1 MRFSTALF
9 IGAIAAMVAAPV
21 AADQVSMEAA
31 LALAAK
37 GGSTSSVT
45 HEYTQRTSTEVVRT
59 IETHIR
65 IDITVVRTE
74 HETIEHKTSFIE
86 TWKRQGK
93 SEMDA
98 TYRLYIRERDEARVR
113 WFAAR
118 KRILQARITIA
129 VHIHRWGTSIQSE
142 FVSDM
147 TALHNEVVAFN
158 HEIHEFL
165 VIIGHGIVKIGEVV
179 LGSLIFAGIEA
190 WHFGG
195 KVVHTAEDA
204 WSALAADAKSIWI
217 SFGLHIELFW
227 NTLRTDV
234 VNTYNNAKN
243 RIDNF
248 EERTSNKIHGAI
260 DGWNHPNVGNCPP
273 CPTCANRVATH
284 ADSVEEDAIA
294 SKKEEHRRQ
303 HKGGNVHVE
312 VAIN

>member
-1 MRFSTALF
+1 MITAIF

-21 AADQVSMEAA
+21 AADSQVSLESA

-37 GGSTSSVT
+37 GGSATTVT
-45 HEYTQRTSTEVVRT
+45 REYTQHTSTETVRT

-65 IDITVVRTE
+65 IDVSIVQTE
-74 HETIEHKTSFIE
+74 HTTIEHKTSFIE

-98 TYRLYIRERDEARVR
+98 TYRLYIRERDEARAR

-118 KRILQARITIA
+118 RRILEARITIA
-129 VHIHRWGTSIQSE
+129 VHIHKWGTSIHSE
-142 FVSDM
+142 FVTDM
-147 TALHNEVVAFN
+147 QALHNDVVQFN
-158 HEIHEFL
+158 HEVHDFL
-165 VIIGHGIVKIGEVV
+165 VTIGHGVVKIGEVI
-179 LGSLIFAGIEA
+179 LGSLVFAGIEA

-217 SFGLHIELFW
+217 SFGLHLELFW
-227 NTLRTDV
+227 TNLRNDV
-234 VNTYNNAKN
+234 VTTYNNAKN
-243 RIDNF
+243 GVNKW

-273 CPTCANRVATH
+273 CPECAHATATH
-284 ADSVEEDAIA
+284 ADSLDEDSSA
-294 SKKEEHRRQ
+294 KESHHRRQ

-312 VAIN
+312 VAVN